1 MIKKLIQKMFDIHPD
16 AMSFKQGLDLTGLP
30 IITLYQGNTPFNFI
44 LDTGSDVSVI
54 DSNALSQIKHEVVK
68 SIKGTIYGIDGK
80 KHNAK
85 VCSITLNYKDKFFKH
100 QYLTKDL
107 KTAFSNIKQDH
118 GVILHGMLGSKFFNE
133 YRYVLDFAELIAYSK
148 K

>member
-1 MIKKLIQKMFDIHPD
+1 MIKEFIQRMFDIHPD

-30 IITLYQGNTPFNFI
+30 IITLYQGNTPLNFI

-54 DSNALSQIKHEVVK
+54 DSNALPQIEHEVLK
-68 SIKGTIYGIDGK
+68 DLKGTIYGMDGK
-80 KHNAK
+80 KHDVN

-100 QYLTKDL
+100 NYLTKDL
-107 KTAFSNIKQDH
+107 KVAFSNVKQDH
-118 GVILHGMLGSKFFNE
+118 GVTLHGMLGSKFFNE

-148 K
+148 R